1 MNNNTVIKIAKKY
14 GYCINKYTIEGVVF
28 DKDELPLDKALLK
41 KEILAQI
48 LGISAEIQDSENIF
62 GIFTD
67 ADNPTIKNILAVEF
81 INMTTHNNVL
91 LDLDLIDLC
100 DPLYAPE
107 EEI

>member
-14 GYCINKYTIEGVVF
+14 GCCINKYTIEGVVF

-41 KEILAQI
+41 KEIPAQI

-81 INMTTHNNVL
+81 INMTTQNNVL

-100 DPLYAPE
+100 DPLYDQE